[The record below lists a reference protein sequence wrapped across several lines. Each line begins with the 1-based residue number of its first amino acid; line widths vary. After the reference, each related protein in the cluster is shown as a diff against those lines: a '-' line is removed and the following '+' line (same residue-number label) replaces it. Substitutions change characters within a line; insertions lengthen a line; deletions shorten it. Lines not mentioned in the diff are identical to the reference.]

1 MILEMFLGAIFLLA
15 AYFLFVHSIKTSERV
30 TWRFLAQ
37 FLAALLLVHFGL
49 CWLIPFYG
57 EAVTDLFHE
66 LGLGES

>member
-1 MILEMFLGAIFLLA
+1 MLEMMFGAILLVA
-15 AYFLFVHSIKTSERV
+15 AYFLFVNSIRFSDRV
-30 TWRFLAQ
+30 TWRFWTQ

-57 EAVTDLFHE
+57 DAVTDLFRE